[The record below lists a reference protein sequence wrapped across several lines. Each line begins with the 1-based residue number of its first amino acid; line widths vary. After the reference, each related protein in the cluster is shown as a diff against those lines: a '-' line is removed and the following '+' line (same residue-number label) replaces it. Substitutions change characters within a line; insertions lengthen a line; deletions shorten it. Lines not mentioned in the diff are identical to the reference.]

1 MEIPE
6 DTEEGPDD
14 EEEVQTYEAVES
26 QEDEEEVVNLE
37 DLEKVTLDLLVTK
50 FLQGK
55 LIFTIHFGFFLQPT
69 HSLSHFVDEN
79 QKCEL
84 YTLICDQ
91 KNEIQQHTDI
101 IRQVSMSLSCPALEI
116 KYLYFTLAL
125 SRFTCQMLFNTMCG
139 GM

>member
-26 QEDEEEVVNLE
+26 QVDDEEEINLE

-55 LIFTIHFGFFLQPT
+55 LIFTIHFGIFYNLLI
-69 HSLSHFVDEN
+69 HSL
-79 QKCEL
+79 
-84 YTLICDQ
+84 TL
-91 KNEIQQHTDI
+91 
-101 IRQVSMSLSCPALEI
+101 
-116 KYLYFTLAL
+116 
-125 SRFTCQMLFNTMCG
+125 
-139 GM
+139 